1 MTVKPI
7 KTFDTI
13 ARRIVYGLNFMYSE
27 FVLIASERVDERT
40 QRKLRELMRQ
50 LITKLYEAPNLLNLP
65 ENVDQAYE
73 WYTTNNS
80 NPELDKAYKSV
91 FKCLFEFYNFLYIS
105 FLLGEINGNG
115 LSISNIVLKENKARY
130 TPQYNALLKEVG
142 IAIERGRVN
151 TTIIAPNDILQSFKL
166 LAEQPPHKNKPL
178 DSICADQLCLLFLYG
193 RL

>member
-105 FLLGEINGNG
+105 FLRGELNGNG
-115 LSISNIVLKENKARY
+115 LSISNIVL
-130 TPQYNALLKEVG
+130 
-142 IAIERGRVN
+142 I
-151 TTIIAPNDILQSFKL
+151 
-166 LAEQPPHKNKPL
+166 
-178 DSICADQLCLLFLYG
+178 
-193 RL
+193 